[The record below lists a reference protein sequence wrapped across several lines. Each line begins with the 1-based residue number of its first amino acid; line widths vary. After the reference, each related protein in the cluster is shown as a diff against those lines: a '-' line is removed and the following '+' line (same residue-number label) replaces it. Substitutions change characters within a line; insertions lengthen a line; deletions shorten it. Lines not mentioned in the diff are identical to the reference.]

1 MEASKLA
8 PKEISALFAFGDLV
22 EQAGVAQRSGA
33 TLIFW
38 HEGREYLLDVRAYDV
53 TEVADE

>member
-1 MEASKLA
+1 MSREVD
-8 PKEISALFAFGDLV
+8 ALFAFGDAV
-22 EQAGVAQRSGA
+22 EQANVAQRSGA

-53 TEVADE
+53 SEVADE

>member
-1 MEASKLA
+1 MSREVD
-8 PKEISALFAFGDLV
+8 ALFTFGDLV
-22 EQAGVAQRSGA
+22 EQEGIAQRSGA

-53 TEVADE
+53 TGVADE

>member
-1 MEASKLA
+1 MT
-8 PKEISALFAFGDLV
+8 KEVNALFAFGDAV
-22 EQAGVAQRSGA
+22 ELAGVAQRSGA
-33 TLIFW
+33 TLVFW